1 MSRKPKVLIIFA
13 GGTIAMKNDPVTGG
27 AVPALT
33 GQETLAFDPWLDKFA
48 TIETHEYGQ
57 LPGPHITP
65 RHMWELHLLV
75 RQAVARRDITGVVIT
90 HGTDTL
96 EETAFFLDLQHN
108 SPKPVVVVGAMRT
121 SSVLS
126 FDGPANLRAAVKTA
140 IAPESRGRGVL
151 VVLNQRIHAAS
162 YATKSDTQALDT
174 FQSPLFGPLGM
185 VEADGVLY
193 ARRLERRAVLNAP
206 RFAEPVDL
214 VMAYTG
220 ADSRL
225 LDYALRG
232 GTRGIVIEGTG
243 TGNVPPTMLPGI
255 QRALDA
261 GLPVVLSS
269 RCAQGRVLD
278 TYAYSGSGHDLRRR
292 GVLFAGLLN
301 GQKARILL
309 MLALGKAKGSAA
321 LKKLIEADTY

>member
-1 MSRKPKVLIIFA
+1 MARKPRVLIIFT
-13 GGTIAMKNDPVTGG
+13 GGTIAMTADPVTGG
-27 AVPALT
+27 AAPALT
-33 GQETLAFDPWLDKFA
+33 GQQTLSFDPWLDRFA
-48 TIETHEYGQ
+48 GIETLDYGQ
-57 LPGPHITP
+57 LPGPHMTP
-65 RHMWELHLLV
+65 RHMWELQLLI
-75 RQAVARRDITGVVIT
+75 RQAVARNDIAGVVIT

-96 EETAFFLDLQHN
+96 EETAFFLDLQHT
-108 SPKPVVVVGAMRT
+108 SEKPVVVVGAMRT

-185 VEADGVLY
+185 VEADRVLY
-193 ARRLERRAVLNAP
+193 ARRLERRVVLDAP
-206 RFAEPVDL
+206 RYVEPVDL

-225 LDYALRG
+225 IEYALRG
-232 GTRGIVIEGTG
+232 GARGIVIEGTG
-243 TGNVPPTMLPGI
+243 TGNVTPMMVPAI
-255 QRALDA
+255 QHAVDA
-261 GLPVVLSS
+261 GVPVVLSS

-278 TYAYSGSGHDLRRR
+278 TYAYEGSGQDLRQR

-309 MLALGKAKGSAA
+309 MLALGKAKSART
-321 LKKLIEADTY
+321 LKKLIEAGLY